1 MAYVKQDFYEGQ
13 ILTHEML
20 NHIEDNLGVL
30 NHNNVVDLV
39 MFMGQSNMAGRGT
52 ASQSIVCQPGHGYEF
67 RAISDPTKL
76 YNIIEPFGVNEN
88 NSSSGVTEKTKTG
101 SLVSAFCEK
110 YYELTQIPIVAVSCS
125 KGGTNAAF
133 WVPGGKPLND
143 AIARYKL
150 AKTWL
155 TNNNYTIRHHFM
167 VWLQGESDG
176 GQGVTTAEYETAMT
190 DIVNAMMA
198 EGIEKCFNIRVGNAK
213 SNPTRHTQII
223 KAQTNLC
230 KKNKD
235 IIMVC
240 TRLDKAEAD
249 GLMKDEY
256 HLLQV
261 GYNIVGTDA
270 GTNAAFY
277 VNNQIEPYMMDREY
291 NTVYFP
297 YNVNL
302 SSSDVPTEDDPSG
315 SVEEPVTIEFLF
327 NENIENGLVFD
338 EIGILDNGALTVT
351 AEDIAYLEDNIV
363 LSNDKDWTF
372 ECIAL
377 PNTTNGTIIASA
389 GVATGGFIKL
399 PSVDG
404 SSTAGTLR
412 LRDKNKTISVEG
424 EFLQVYTEPT
434 HFAITWSAT
443 NKEFKMYGNY
453 AELKTSYSTG
463 SADTFTS
470 FSLTQLFGGY
480 NSMYDFDGSVQYLR
494 FTAGEALDV
503 SKFHVE

>member
-13 ILTHEML
+13 VLTHEML

-52 ASQSIVCQPGHGYEF
+52 AAQSIVCQPEHGYEF

-190 DIVNAMMA
+190 NIVNAMMA

-213 SNPTRHTQII
+213 GNPTRHTQII

-256 HLLQV
+256 HLLQA

-277 VNNQIEPYMMDREY
+277 VNNQIEPYMLDREY

-297 YNVNL
+297 YNVTF
-302 SSSDVPTEDDPSG
+302 SSSDSSTGDEIIENTE
-315 SVEEPVTIEFLF
+315 EAVTVEFLF
-327 NENIENGLVFD
+327 DKNIENGLVFD
-338 EIGILDNGALTVT
+338 ELGTLSEGALTVS
-351 AEDIAYLEDNIV
+351 AGNIAYLEDNIV
-363 LSNDKDWTF
+363 FNNDKDWTF

-377 PNTTNGTIIASA
+377 PSTTTGLVVVGA
-389 GVATGGFIKL
+389 GSTTGGFVQL
-399 PSVDG
+399 PNPQGAD
-404 SSTAGTLR
+404 TACLR
-412 LRDKNKTISVEG
+412 FRDKGKTMSAEAAWTTG
-424 EFLQVYTEPT
+424 YTEPT
-434 HFAITWSAT
+434 HFAVVYSAINKTLKMYMNYQELDVTYSVGSIDTFASFSAT
-443 NKEFKMYGNY
+443 NM
-453 AELKTSYSTG
+453 
-463 SADTFTS
+463 
-470 FSLTQLFGGY
+470 FGGY
-480 NSMYDFDGSVQYLR
+480 SATYDFDGLIQYLR
-494 FTAGEALDV
+494 FTAGSALDV
-503 SKFHVE
+503 SDFHRE